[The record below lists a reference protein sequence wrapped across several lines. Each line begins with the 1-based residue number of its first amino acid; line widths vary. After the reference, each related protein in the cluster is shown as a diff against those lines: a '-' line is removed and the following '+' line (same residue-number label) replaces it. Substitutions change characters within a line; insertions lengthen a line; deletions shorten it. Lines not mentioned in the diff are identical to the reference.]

1 MSGLI
6 TLIFGGL
13 PFALLFGFYKKLDDK
28 RFFKVAFLFTITIAI
43 VALLNHD
50 HPFLVMKK
58 GSGIAFLFMPFL
70 FVVEYV
76 ALRKLYIYL
85 FGWEPVMTY
94 MNGCATAKRK
104 CVFWDYIYSFLV
116 LLLPFFS
123 AFIIAEQSIKLI
135 TFAL

>member
-1 MSGLI
+1 MSDLI

-13 PFALLFGFYKKLDDK
+13 PTALLFGFHKKLDDK
-28 RFFKVAFLFTITIAI
+28 RFFNVAFLLTITIAT
-43 VALLNHD
+43 VALINHD
-50 HPFLVMKK
+50 LLVMKK
-58 GSGIAFLFMPFL
+58 GSGVAFLFMPFL

-76 ALRKLYIYL
+76 ALTKLYIYL
-85 FGWEPVMTY
+85 FGWEPVMIY
-94 MNGCATAKRK
+94 INGCTTAKRK

-116 LLLPFFS
+116 LLLPYFS